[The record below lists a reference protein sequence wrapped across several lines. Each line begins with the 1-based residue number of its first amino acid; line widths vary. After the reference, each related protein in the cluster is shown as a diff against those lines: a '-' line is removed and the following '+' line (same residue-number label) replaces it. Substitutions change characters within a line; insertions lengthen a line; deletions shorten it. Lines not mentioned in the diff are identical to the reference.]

1 MARIRR
7 SAGRR
12 KFYIAYGS
20 NLDKARM
27 AQRCPQAVPYAS
39 GWLDGWELI
48 YRGSKTGNYA
58 TIRPAKKEFVP
69 VGIWQITQLDEAML
83 DRYEGYPTFY
93 HKKTITARLD
103 TGELIEGLVYIM
115 RKDAKPGPPSEF
127 YIDTIYQGY
136 KDFGLDFTYLR
147 DSLYMNLR
155 EIRKGRP

>member
-1 MARIRR
+1 MAMIRR

-69 VGIWQITQLDEAML
+69 VGIWQIT
-83 DRYEGYPTFY
+83 
-93 HKKTITARLD
+93 D
-103 TGELIEGLVYIM
+103 TRGIRPSTTRRPSRHALIPVSSS
-115 RKDAKPGPPSEF
+115 KASS
-127 YIDTIYQGY
+127 T
-136 KDFGLDFTYLR
+136 
-147 DSLYMNLR
+147 S
-155 EIRKGRP
+155 

>member
-27 AQRCPQAVPYAS
+27 AH
-39 GWLDGWELI
+39 
-48 YRGSKTGNYA
+48 
-58 TIRPAKKEFVP
+58 
-69 VGIWQITQLDEAML
+69 WQITKLDEAML

-103 TGELIEGLVYIM
+103 SGELIEGLVYIM

-147 DSLYMNLR
+147 DSLYLNLR